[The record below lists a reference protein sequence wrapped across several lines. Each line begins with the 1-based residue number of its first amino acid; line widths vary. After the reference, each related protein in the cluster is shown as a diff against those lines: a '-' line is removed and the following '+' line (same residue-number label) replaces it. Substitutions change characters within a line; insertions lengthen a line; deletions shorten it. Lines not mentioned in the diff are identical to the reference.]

1 MMLFKIDRDDTN
13 EDIFIHQSAIS
24 KNNPNKY
31 KKSVGE
37 NERVEFDIV
46 LSDKGQE
53 ARNVTG
59 LNGEHVIGS
68 NYAADKKSRKKQSKT
83 K

>member
-1 MMLFKIDRDDTN
+1 MLFKFDRDDTKA
-13 EDIFIHQSAIS
+13 DIFIHQSAIS

-46 LSDKGQE
+46 LGDKGQE

-68 NYAADKKSRKKQSKT
+68 NYAADKKSRTRKRKIK
-83 K
+83 

>member
-1 MMLFKIDRDDTN
+1 M
-13 EDIFIHQSAIS
+13 
-24 KNNPNKY
+24 
-31 KKSVGE
+31 GE

-46 LSDKGQE
+46 LGDKGIE

-68 NYAADKKSRKKQSKT
+68 NFAADKKSRKRQSKT

>member
-1 MMLFKIDRDDTN
+1 M
-13 EDIFIHQSAIS
+13 
-24 KNNPNKY
+24 
-31 KKSVGE
+31 GE

-83 K
+83 KIFIKKKTCIKELRFHNWLE

>member
-1 MMLFKIDRDDTN
+1 
-13 EDIFIHQSAIS
+13 
-24 KNNPNKY
+24 
-31 KKSVGE
+31 VGE

-46 LSDKGQE
+46 LGDKGLE

-59 LNGEHVIGS
+59 PNGEHVIGS
-68 NYAADKKSRKKQSKT
+68 IFAADKKSRKRQSKT